1 MNKHWY
7 NNDIVE
13 VFQLECPE
21 GFKPGRLSTDRCKFG
36 KNNIGRTHVNPIKGK
51 TLPKEWRNN
60 VIKAAKSRVLTEEQR
75 KNLSIKVKEAW
86 NNRELKEKQSK
97 HSLQMWNN
105 FTEEEY
111 NNIVQKHKE
120 YWTEDKKQ
128 QRSLEMKEY
137 ISNLSEEDKKDWYSH
152 CKVNASKAEVEI
164 YDYITSF
171 YKKEVIQNDRHL
183 GFELDIY
190 IPDQKLAFEYNGT
203 YFHSTLKNCPEDYHR
218 NKQLAC
224 LDNGIRLV
232 HLYEFE
238 FKKDKDLLLHFI
250 KSCFNVRKK
259 GYVEYEIKEIDKETA
274 KEFVNKYHLY
284 GYVNSS
290 INLGLYTKDGLV
302 SVSTFIKNK
311 KGYEWKRYVQLPI
324 IIQNHSIPVL
334 FFEYFKDNYM
344 KAGEKLID
352 YQQLDRWP
360 DVNNYSSKTMG
371 FKNKGISKSNIWI
384 KKDGVTVSHR
394 SFCPEKKT
402 SLYGKKYHPNE
413 DWTSEQVANSL
424 GYIYHLHGSGTNTWE
439 YTKVLD

>member
-21 GFKPGRLSTDRCKFG
+21 GFKPGRLSTNRHKFG
-36 KNNIGRTHVNPIKGK
+36 KNNIGRTHVSSIKGK
-51 TLPKEWRNN
+51 TLPKEWKDNISSALFKLYEN
-60 VIKAAKSRVLTEEQR
+60 GTIKSSNIGKHYTKEEKEELSK
-75 KNLSIKVKEAW
+75 KNKEAF
-86 NNRELKEKQSK
+86 NIKMNTEQGIEAEKQRVNK
-97 HSLQMWNN
+97 
-105 FTEEEY
+105 
-111 NNIVQKHKE
+111 IKE

-128 QRSLEMKEY
+128 QKSLEMKEY
-137 ISNLSEEDKKDWYSH
+137 INNLSEEDKKDWYSH
-152 CKVNASKAEVEI
+152 CKVNSSKAEIEI
-164 YDYITSF
+164 YNYITSF

-218 NKQLAC
+218 NKQLIC

-238 FKKDKDLLLHFI
+238 FKKNKDLLLHFV

-259 GYVEYEIKEIDKETA
+259 GYVEYEIKEINRETA
-274 KEFVNKYHLY
+274 KEFVSKYHLY

-290 INLGLYTKDGLV
+290 TNLGLYTKDGLV
-302 SVSTFIKNK
+302 AVSTFIKNK

-344 KAGEKLID
+344 KVGEKLID

-402 SLYGKKYHPNE
+402 SLYGKKYHPDE
-413 DWTSEQVANSL
+413 DWTSEQVAHSL
-424 GYIYHLHGSGTNTWE
+424 GYVYHLHGSGTNTWE
-439 YTKVLD
+439 YTKS